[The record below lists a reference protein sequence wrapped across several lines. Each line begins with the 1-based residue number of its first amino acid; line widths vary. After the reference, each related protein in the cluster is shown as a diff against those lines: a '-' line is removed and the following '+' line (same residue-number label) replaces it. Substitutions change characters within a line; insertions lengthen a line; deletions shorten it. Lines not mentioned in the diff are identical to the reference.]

1 MVDLLPI
8 PMSVES
14 STGCLHRSNE
24 GDSVQ
29 VTAPERVL
37 RALARLPLA
46 GFPIGVAIAETTAE
60 RPRLDDSYAY
70 RLVINETGV
79 RIEADTQWG
88 GAFGPYHAGAINERR
103 VSPLL
108 RHHRRAAVSMARSHG
123 GRGSTFH

>member
-1 MVDLLPI
+1 MIDLLPI
-8 PMSVES
+8 PTSVES

-24 GDSVQ
+24 DDSIQ
-29 VTAPERVL
+29 VTAPARVL

-46 GFPIGVAIAETTAE
+46 GFPIVVAIAETTAE

-88 GAFGPYHAGAINERR
+88 GALGPHHAGAINERR

-108 RHHRRAAVSMARSHG
+108 YSH
-123 GRGSTFH
+123 